1 MRRSSVWN
9 CECNTIQINHSQK
22 GLALFSCFT
31 AVHTFLWVG
40 VGVCMWE
47 RVYQNNY
54 KGWGLYVGDSLSAQL
69 QGLGFVC
76 GRHFIS
82 TITRVGVCIWR
93 QFISTITRVGVCM
106 WETLYQHNYKGRG
119 LHMETVYQHNYKG
132 WGLYVGDT
140 LSAQL

>member
-1 MRRSSVWN
+1 
-9 CECNTIQINHSQK
+9 
-22 GLALFSCFT
+22 
-31 AVHTFLWVG
+31 
-40 VGVCMWE
+40 MWE

-54 KGWGLYVGDSLSAQL
+54 KGWGLYVGESLSEQL

-76 GRHFIS
+76 G
-82 TITRVGVCIWR
+82 R

-106 WETLYQHNYKGRG
+106 WETVYQHNYKGRG